1 MTGPSTEI
9 YIYQDRGAGEGRRWG
24 KRREGRRKMHR
35 QVVVVSRKKGTT
47 AETRR
52 VRKLEVT
59 LFFNTWLNK

>member
-9 YIYQDRGAGEGRRWG
+9 YIYQDRGAGGGRWG
-24 KRREGRRKMHR
+24 KRREGVRKIHR

-47 AETRR
+47 AETTR